1 MIKLK
6 NIFTIAIAVMMLG
19 SALVSVGTALADPAV
34 VGSGTSAAACDV
46 NDPLCLK
53 PAATTGLGNQDIRV
67 TIASIIKTAMGL
79 LGIVAV
85 VIILIGGFTW
95 MTAGGNDEKVGQ
107 AKSWIF
113 AGVIGL
119 AIILSAYALATYV
132 INSLLTATSN
142 SMVTPT

>member
-1 MIKLK
+1 MMKFK
-6 NIFTIAIAVMMLG
+6 VVFTILISVMMLS
-19 SALVSVGTALADPAV
+19 SALVSVGTVLAQTTCGA
-34 VGSGTSAAACDV
+34 

-53 PAATTGLGNQDIRV
+53 PVEDNSGLGNQDIRV
-67 TIASIIKTAMGL
+67 TIASIIRTAMGL

-107 AKSWIF
+107 AKNWIF

-119 AIILSAYALATYV
+119 AIILSAYALASYV
-132 INSLLTATSN
+132 INSLISATDTD
-142 SMVTPT
+142 VTTPQI